1 MRLPKNCIL
10 PTPEQ
15 CARNHYIIED
25 TERAGVRRVR
35 NTTQLRIDRYYRRG
49 LIDDRE
55 HQAGNL
61 LYDLYAA
68 SQGSLCRSSRL
79 DAWIG
84 VVVQGGPMLTESEY
98 RLRCREEY
106 DHALRMVG
114 RSHASVLAD
123 VVIKET
129 APDAWA
135 DQAGYANTQGVLI
148 AVRQALRELA
158 DVFERG
164 RSRKAV

>member
-15 CARNHYIIED
+15 CARNHYVLED
-25 TERAGVRRVR
+25 TERAGIRRVR
-35 NTTQLRIDRYYRRG
+35 NTTQLRIDRYHRRG

-55 HQAGNL
+55 HLAGNR
-61 LYDLYAA
+61 LYDLYVAA
-68 SQGSLCRSSRL
+68 QGSLCRSSRL

-98 RLRCREEY
+98 RLRCRQEY
-106 DHALRMVG
+106 DDAMRMVG

-123 VVIKET
+123 VVIKEM

-135 DQAGYANTQGVLI
+135 EQEGYDNIKGAMI

-158 DVFERG
+158 DVFEG
-164 RSRKAV
+164 RHINAR